1 MKKLT
6 FVLICLMLSVGLAFA
21 QTTKVAGVVTSS
33 EDGYPVIGA
42 SVVAK
47 GTTQGT
53 VTDIDGNFTID
64 VPSSVKTLI
73 FSYVGMNTKEVPVK
87 SVMNVVLDP
96 ASLDLEEVVVTGYGI
111 TKKAAFTGSAQTLKS
126 EELVAK
132 TDANFMKSLQG
143 SVAGLQMNNRGGQPG
158 AYASVNIRGIGSV
171 NSGTE
176 PLYVIDGMPYF
187 SDKVGM
193 NSGVGSG
200 QQASSP
206 LASINPADIESIN
219 VLKDATATSIYG
231 ARAANGV
238 IVITTKKGKEGKPQV
253 NLTAKAGVSKV
264 FNLDHNYRAVNL
276 DRYLDIWGGALSN
289 SNQASFPSKQDGINY
304 LKEGFGITDKTKSV
318 DWLEEVLRTGFT
330 QEYNVDVQGGK
341 DGLKYFVSAGYFDN
355 EGVLIGTGMDRYSG
369 RLNLEQSGKVV
380 SFGVQ
385 ASGSI
390 SNINNAPSES
400 QYVNPIVAV
409 YDLRPWEQVYNED
422 GSYNLDAYYNPVAI
436 NDPDKGDIRKQKQ
449 TVAIINPWATVKF
462 AKDFTFKTSLGLNWF
477 NLNEFN
483 LWSMMNPQG
492 AEMNRQGIQNK
503 EDFFTWTFT
512 NTLNWVKTAGSN
524 NFNVL
529 LGQEAQRQTRNR
541 SYLAANNYPANAGPE
556 IGNASTPVSAGTYK
570 YESSLASYFTNLQYD
585 YAGKYYLS
593 GSVRVDGTSRVGD
606 NNRWGTFYSVG
617 GKYRISGEEFMEPT
631 SEWLTNLAVR
641 TSYGTVGNQDIGWY
655 EARQLYGFG
664 YDYKGNPGAVP
675 TQIGNPDLKWEK
687 SAKFNVGLDM
697 MFFNRVS
704 LDVEFYDSRT
714 KDMIFYVPLSLTG
727 GIATMPMNVG
737 EMKNTGIEAL
747 INATLIQTKDWNWT
761 MKLNLSHNKNEIVK
775 LSTEK
780 PIENITTIRKAGEA
794 YNTFYMK
801 EYAGV
806 DPTNGKAMWY
816 KGTEGKE
823 TTYIYNEAGQ
833 RIVGK
838 ADPKLFGGVGTSV
851 SYKGFD
857 LNLDFSYKIGGK
869 VYNSGFNYDMQVGH
883 YKYGPVSNYV
893 YENAWTP
900 ENPYT
905 DVPAFVFGDRSQANE
920 HSSRFLM
927 DGSYLRLKTIMLGYT
942 LPRAIASKAKMSNV
956 RFYVSADNLFTVA
969 ASDYIGFDPE
979 TDATGIQSWSYPVP
993 TNVMFGVNIGF

>member
-264 FNLDHNYRAVNL
+264 FNLDHNYRTVNL
-276 DRYLDIWGGALSN
+276 DRYLDIWGKSV
-289 SNQASFPSKQDGINY
+289 SESDPSKYPTTQAGIDYVKNRY
-304 LKEGFGITDKTKSV
+304 GITENTKSV

-341 DGLKYFVSAGYFDN
+341 EGLKYFVSAGYFDN

-369 RLNLEQSGKVV
+369 RLNLEQTGKVV

-390 SNINNAPSES
+390 ANINNAPSES

-409 YDLRPWEQVYNED
+409 YDL
-422 GSYNLDAYYNPVAI
+422 
-436 NDPDKGDIRKQKQ
+436 
-449 TVAIINPWATVKF
+449 
-462 AKDFTFKTSLGLNWF
+462 
-477 NLNEFN
+477 
-483 LWSMMNPQG
+483 
-492 AEMNRQGIQNK
+492 
-503 EDFFTWTFT
+503 
-512 NTLNWVKTAGSN
+512 
-524 NFNVL
+524 
-529 LGQEAQRQTRNR
+529 
-541 SYLAANNYPANAGPE
+541 
-556 IGNASTPVSAGTYK
+556 
-570 YESSLASYFTNLQYD
+570 
-585 YAGKYYLS
+585 
-593 GSVRVDGTSRVGD
+593 
-606 NNRWGTFYSVG
+606 
-617 GKYRISGEEFMEPT
+617 
-631 SEWLTNLAVR
+631 
-641 TSYGTVGNQDIGWY
+641 
-655 EARQLYGFG
+655 
-664 YDYKGNPGAVP
+664 
-675 TQIGNPDLKWEK
+675 
-687 SAKFNVGLDM
+687 
-697 MFFNRVS
+697 
-704 LDVEFYDSRT
+704 
-714 KDMIFYVPLSLTG
+714 
-727 GIATMPMNVG
+727 
-737 EMKNTGIEAL
+737 
-747 INATLIQTKDWNWT
+747 
-761 MKLNLSHNKNEIVK
+761 
-775 LSTEK
+775 
-780 PIENITTIRKAGEA
+780 
-794 YNTFYMK
+794 
-801 EYAGV
+801 
-806 DPTNGKAMWY
+806 
-816 KGTEGKE
+816 
-823 TTYIYNEAGQ
+823 
-833 RIVGK
+833 
-838 ADPKLFGGVGTSV
+838 
-851 SYKGFD
+851 
-857 LNLDFSYKIGGK
+857 
-869 VYNSGFNYDMQVGH
+869 
-883 YKYGPVSNYV
+883 
-893 YENAWTP
+893 
-900 ENPYT
+900 
-905 DVPAFVFGDRSQANE
+905 
-920 HSSRFLM
+920 
-927 DGSYLRLKTIMLGYT
+927 
-942 LPRAIASKAKMSNV
+942 
-956 RFYVSADNLFTVA
+956 
-969 ASDYIGFDPE
+969 
-979 TDATGIQSWSYPVP
+979 
-993 TNVMFGVNIGF
+993 